1 VRGLTR
7 GTYSIVAAD
16 PDAREIGCA
25 VQSRYFSVGAAVPWV
40 RAGVGAVATQAYA
53 LSASGPTLLDALA
66 AGEDAAT
73 ALQRMVDEDE
83 RSARRQYGLVTTDG
97 RALSFTGAECTA
109 WAGDRQ
115 GENYAVQGNILA
127 GAEVIDAMARTFEES
142 AGSGRPLADRMM
154 DVLDAAEAAGGD
166 RRGKQSAA
174 LVVERA
180 GAAEVTPL
188 GLDRV
193 VDLRVDDDREPL
205 VELRRLLGIHWS
217 LSYSLASYWHYE
229 RGDYEGAIESIQPA
243 LKRTPESPLAWFNVA
258 CYEAL
263 AGRRDDA
270 LAHLQRAIELDANVR
285 EQASADPDFDALRG
299 DDEFRRIVAG

>member
-1 VRGLTR
+1 VSGLSF

-16 PDAREIGCA
+16 PDAREVGCA
-25 VQSRYFSVGAAVPWV
+25 VQSRYFTVGAAVPWV
-40 RAGVGAVATQAYA
+40 RAGVGAVATQAHA
-53 LSASGPTLLDALA
+53 LSASGPKLLDALA
-66 AGEDAAT
+66 AGEDPAA
-73 ALQRMVDEDE
+73 ALRRVVEEDE
-83 RSARRQYGLVTTDG
+83 RSARRQYGLVSVDG
-97 RALSFTGAECTA
+97 RSLSFTGAECTE

-127 GAEVIDAMARTFEES
+127 SADVVDAMARTFEES

-193 VDLRVDDDREPL
+193 VDLRVDDHLEPL
-205 VELRRLLGIHWS
+205 VELRRLIGIHWS

-263 AGRRDDA
+263 AGRREDA
-270 LAHLQRAIELDANVR
+270 LDHLHRAIELDPNVR
-285 EQASADPDFDALRG
+285 EQARADADFKALRD

>member
-1 VRGLTR
+1 MR

-16 PDAREIGCA
+16 PEAREVGCA

-40 RAGVGAVATQAYA
+40 RADIGAVATQAFT
-53 LSASGPTLLDALA
+53 LSASGPRLLDALA
-66 AGEDAAT
+66 AGDDPQA
-73 ALQRMVDEDE
+73 ALQRVVDADE
-83 RSARRQYGLVTTDG
+83 RSARRQYGLITADG
-97 RALSFTGAECTA
+97 RAFSFTGPGCNE

-115 GENYAVQGNILA
+115 GENYAVQGNLLA
-127 GAEVIDAMARTFEES
+127 GADVIEEMARSFEES
-142 AGSGRPLADRMM
+142 AGSGRPLGDRLM

-193 VDLRVDDDREPL
+193 VDLRVDDHAEPL
-205 VELRRLLGIHWS
+205 LELRRLLGIHWS

-229 RGDYEGAIESIQPA
+229 RGEYERAIESMQPA
-243 LKRTPESPLAWFNVA
+243 LERTPDAALGWFNVA

-263 AGRRDDA
+263 AGRREDA
-270 LAHLQRAIELDANVR
+270 LAHLRRAVELDPGMR
-285 EQASADPDFDALRG
+285 EQARADSDFASLQA
-299 DDEFRRIVAG
+299 DDEFRRIVAR

>member
-1 VRGLTR
+1 VSGVLR

-16 PDAREIGCA
+16 PDAREVGCA
-25 VQSRYFSVGAAVPWV
+25 VQSRYFAVGAAVPWV
-40 RAGVGAVATQAYA
+40 RAGVGAVATQAFA
-53 LSASGPTLLDALA
+53 LSASGPRLLDALA
-66 AGEDAAT
+66 AGEDPAA
-73 ALQRMVDEDE
+73 ALQRVVDEDE
-83 RSARRQYGLVTTDG
+83 RSARRQYGIVTAEG
-97 RALSFTGAECTA
+97 RAFSFTGAECND

-127 GAEVIDAMARTFEES
+127 GAGVIDAMVRSFEES
-142 AGSGRPLADRMM
+142 AGSGRPLADRLM

-166 RRGKQSAA
+166 SRGKQSAA
-174 LVVERA
+174 LIVERA

-188 GLDRV
+188 GIDRV
-193 VDLRVDDDREPL
+193 VDLRVDDHEEPL
-205 VELRRLLGIHWS
+205 LELRRLLGIHWS

-229 RGDYEGAIESIQPA
+229 RGDYERAIESMQPA
-243 LKRTPESPLAWFNVA
+243 LERTPDAALAWFNVA

-270 LAHLQRAIELDANVR
+270 LEHLRRAVELDPGMR
-285 EQASADPDFDALRG
+285 DQARADADFASLQA